1 MVLYKKTAQHKR
13 RSPKKRT
20 KKYNLKG
27 GALTETQIYLLR
39 ILSKIITLGSL
50 GLISYCTA
58 MPLIRAIS
66 GLLSAAGM
74 DTMTEAF
81 YELIWV
87 NLCSTMSSLSSA
99 AGSAGAAAL
108 DGLAVLARAGNLC
121 AAVHATARLAN
132 PIYSFALGGIESF
145 VKIMRSPL
153 KFNQT
158 VDNFLR
164 EQNGIINGFLG
175 DYMAFGRHAHT
186 GVQATQMFIKDT
198 LSHKLDEMMQEIST
212 KLAEVMPQRNAE
224 ELAARDANLQ
234 WLAKCED
241 FVFSIL
247 ANATEGINYSAAK
260 WAANK
265 ERVYGCARGAVGI
278 AKEWG
283 SYFRDCAMN
292 SVGQYVNKR
301 KRSKTPSSPPPSPQ
315 EMLDLATTM
324 MTHTLP
330 EEEEASQYEEAV
342 ENFPEAAEMLRGL
355 SPAPEQIRKIV
366 RDFGACRRRA
376 SEPPLAA
383 RPVLRARRAS
393 LGPSGLAPPR
403 REDVRHWEPLIEESP
418 EDNSA
423 KKQKKEGGDYR
434 RTNERK
440 SSKSSSKPNSWKK
453 KPKRTPEQLGGKT
466 RKSKH

>member
-1 MVLYKKTAQHKR
+1 MVLYKKTAHKR
-13 RSPKKRT
+13 RFNKKQT

-58 MPLIRAIS
+58 MPLIRSIS
-66 GLLSAAGM
+66 ALLVSAGM

-175 DYMAFGRHAHT
+175 DYMAVGRHARA
-186 GVQATQMFIKDT
+186 GVQATNMFIKDT
-198 LSHKLDEMMQEIST
+198 LSHKLDEMMQEIRT

-234 WLAKCED
+234 WLANCED

-247 ANATEGINYSAAK
+247 ANAAEGINYSAAK

-265 ERVYGCARGAVGI
+265 ERVYGCARGAVGV

-283 SYFRDCAMN
+283 SYFRDCAGN
-292 SVGQYVNKR
+292 ALQYVNKR
-301 KRSKTPSSPPPSPQ
+301 KRSTSPSPPHSPPPSQQ
-315 EMLDLATTM
+315 EMILLATTM
-324 MTHTLP
+324 MTQTLP
-330 EEEEASQYEEAV
+330 EEEASQYEDAIESL
-342 ENFPEAAEMLRGL
+342 PEAAPVARMLRGL

-366 RDFGACRRRA
+366 REFGVCGRRA

-383 RPVLRARRAS
+383 RHILRARRAS
-393 LGPSGLAPPR
+393 LGQTGIAPPR
-403 REDVRHWEPLIEESP
+403 REDVRQWEPLIEESP
-418 EDNSA
+418 EDNSS

-434 RTNERK
+434 RTIERK
-440 SSKSSSKPNSWKK
+440 GSKSNKKTNSNKK
-453 KPKRTPEQLGGKT
+453 RSPKQLGGKT
-466 RKSKH
+466 RKR